1 MAPQRLYV
9 EVTETAAVS
18 DMRDAERFI
27 EALRETGCK
36 VCLDDFGTGFSSF
49 TYLKHLKAEILK
61 IDGMFVRDLLKD
73 QDSQIF
79 VRGMVSMARS
89 MGKQTVAEF
98 VESQEVL
105 DMLQEFGV
113 DMVQGY
119 YLDRPRAD
127 HPALYG
133 QASLEGF

>member
-1 MAPQRLYV
+1 MY
-9 EVTETAAVS
+9 ET
-18 DMRDAERFI
+18 
-27 EALRETGCK
+27 C
-36 VCLDDFGTGFSSF
+36 CFGTGFSSF
-49 TYLKHLKAEILK
+49 TYLKHLKADVLK

-73 QDSQIF
+73 HESQIF
-79 VRGMVSMARS
+79 VRGMVTMAHS

-98 VESQEVL
+98 VENEETLQ
-105 DMLQEFGV
+105 MLKEFGV

-119 YLDRPRAD
+119 HLDRPRAD